1 MLCVK
6 LSTTILIH
14 LITYRSTLPEIA
26 RVSEVIIMFYKILL
40 YKSLFIVYRS
50 EVAALMNVSE
60 FRPQG
65 DPNNGIIIYIPVRL
79 GKETFNS

>member
-1 MLCVK
+1 
-6 LSTTILIH
+6 
-14 LITYRSTLPEIA
+14 
-26 RVSEVIIMFYKILL
+26 MFYKILL

-79 GKETFNS
+79 GKETFNLTTHIV